1 MKSSNT
7 FFNSD
12 YSLLSVKT
20 AYLNQA
26 RWLCISALIVVFTV
40 INVQLSFGQSM
51 QFSGFIPEV
60 GVLTKSTISGVSMSN
75 DGAVYFIDKANAQIL
90 KYSSD
95 GKLEET
101 IKRIQVNGIEV
112 ILKGPKAIHVD
123 NKGRLIVYDEELGK
137 ILVHRGKVEGL
148 TFGEKGSGPGNLDNI
163 TSITTDSDGY
173 YYLLSA
179 DRKQIDVYD
188 TKGRFTTWFTS
199 LSSKYTSPIAISCN
213 GYNEINVLD
222 SDGASVIMLDA
233 AGNMINSCRNLS
245 AKNGVTLNKPI
256 SFTALKNGDFII
268 LDASGSITHFSRL
281 GDVVGIIGSKG
292 QSSAGVF
299 VNPAGISAA
308 LKAPI
313 EFVVI
318 DADAGRS
325 QKFTAKA
332 SLPLP
337 NEPVKKYRVNDL
349 KTSKAD
355 VYLMHTTEDG
365 TYYIIYNKEKEN
377 VYVYP
382 DSSSVPRLI
391 IKSKVSQP
399 VAIRTSSEGMLY
411 IIDGK
416 TDDIS
421 IFDKS
426 GIYLKRIGQDL
437 TDKLKDPSDLALQKD
452 GSLLLIDKSNGAF
465 HRWNANG
472 SYDKV
477 IFNKERSNITSPSQ
491 IAVDSKDNIYILC
504 EKQNA
509 IFKVSPSGW
518 PIQIKQ
524 LKARKEK
531 EGKDAIINNF
541 YIDPLDQIHL
551 FNGTTQQVEV
561 YTWQDEPVLKFHFG
575 RSSNGFGAFGS
586 SDKIYFDNKNYV
598 IYGNSSKG
606 ELKAY
611 KLFLQ
616 PPTPKGKY
624 VFDANEDGLIVNI
637 EKVNNSTV
645 IGYALL
651 TDGVNVNDSIASQSE
666 SETLLIRND
675 RTKYPVLKKYQLV
688 SISPTDM
695 SEPAEGFSDY
705 YTYGSRLLQ
714 LENYEEGFTALQSA
728 VQTMNC
734 SNSMLAQIA
743 SNISIACD
751 VLSDRGEVMKALPMV
766 RYAFSIAPSDSRTKK
781 SYEKV
786 YYTYYLQLA
795 DRNEYGSIITE
806 TERLFGDRS
815 IRPILLHAVDSL
827 SLFLA
832 ALPNEKAINNAIL
845 LQKKMVEWD
854 NDKPEFYGSLLYSH
868 LKLYAFKKN
877 SGTPEFELI
886 SILKEADKFGL
897 MAVSGLKKQNKP
909 YFEDQLLLLEVM
921 NAVGRFEEVEQ
932 IVVQELVGN
941 SYAMQA
947 NMVNK
952 YRTYL
957 AESYMLRGKYDLAS
971 NEYQKILLS
980 TPDDVQVKEKLAE
993 SFIKGNKPEEAR
1005 SIYLELMNQ
1014 DRFNAHYVGQIGR
1027 IELMRKNYV
1036 EASFQLEKAIKLNPG
1051 DRSFYGPL
1059 AESFQGANNLQKAID
1074 NYNIAIPFEESKLQ
1088 VVKNKF
1094 SSEVELKD
1102 QLDIL
1107 KRYLKNAAELCEQ
1120 LNLFSA
1126 AIMHYKKL
1134 IQVDT
1139 QNGEAY
1145 YGLGRCN
1152 LNAGYIYDATN
1163 AFYSACRIEPNNETY
1178 TAAYTS
1184 ALKARDKQS
1193 TASDPIDIL
1202 EIKIADIYPSLHRNY
1217 SDIRLL
1223 PIGEIIIAN
1232 NSSGAITPSSI
1243 NVFVKDIMDAPTPVS
1258 CGVLVGYSNSSI
1270 PISAVF
1276 NDKILE
1282 NINDLKKQIDI
1293 EIQYK
1298 VNGGQRTA
1306 KKSATFTL
1314 KGRNVITWKDKRRL
1328 SAFVSPS
1335 IEEFINYSREIDLRY
1350 RDEQT
1355 YGISRNILKAVQV
1368 YNELLTDRLV
1378 YSPDPTVSF
1387 ATASINTDIQDF
1399 LQYPAETMIRKSG
1412 DCDDLVA
1419 LYCCILENAG
1429 VSTAYIDI
1437 PGHVFMAFDT
1447 RLQSEDLVK
1456 AGIASTDVI
1465 IENERVW
1472 MPIETTLLGKGDFML
1487 AWKEGASRY
1496 YQELIKGNFPELV
1509 TFHEA
1514 RSVYVPSTY
1523 IPANFSPAL
1532 GNSTEAISSYNTTLS
1547 KLLVKL
1553 KKGVITELEN
1563 RYVTEKDN
1571 VFVKNKYATLLAQTG
1586 DLDNAERIYLE
1597 ALELSP
1603 NNGVTLNNLGNL
1615 FYLRGNGDR
1624 AAGYYQDAIRM
1635 DARDGEMHINLA
1647 KALLLAGK
1655 KNEAQQAFD
1664 EAIKINSKLALKYLT
1679 LKNQLK

>member
-1 MKSSNT
+1 MKTST
-7 FFNSD
+7 PFFNNHL
-12 YSLLSVKT
+12 LLSAGVT
-20 AYLNQA
+20 ELAIPFLPRLLA
-26 RWLCISALIVVFTV
+26 MLLLLSPISSL
-40 INVQLSFGQSM
+40 FGQSL
-51 QFSGFIPEV
+51 QFLGFVPEV
-60 GVLTKSTISGVSMSN
+60 GVLTKSTATAVSMSAN
-75 DGAVYFIDKANAQIL
+75 GSVYLVDNTNAQIL
-90 KYSSD
+90 KYNAE
-95 GKLEET
+95 GRLEES

-112 ILKGPKAIHVD
+112 VLKAPKTIHTD
-123 NKGRLIVYDEELGK
+123 AKERLIVYDEELGK
-137 ILVHRGKVEGL
+137 VLVNRGKIEGL
-148 TFGEKGSGPGNLDNI
+148 TFGEKGSGPGKLDNI
-163 TSITTDSDGY
+163 TSITTDADGFF
-173 YYLLSA
+173 YLLSA

-188 TKGRFTTWFTS
+188 AKGRFITWFS
-199 LSSKYTSPIAISCN
+199 PVSSKFISPIAISCN

-222 SDGASVIMLDA
+222 SDGTSVIMLDA
-233 AGNMINSCRNLS
+233 AGNMINTCRNLS
-245 AKNGVTLNKPI
+245 SKSGVNLTKPI
-256 SFTALKNGDFII
+256 SISALKNGDFLI

-281 GDVVGIIGSKG
+281 GDIVGIIGSKG

-299 VNPAGISAA
+299 ENPLSISAP
-308 LKAPI
+308 LKETN
-313 EFVVI
+313 EFIVL
-318 DADAGRS
+318 DANAGRS
-325 QKFTAKA
+325 QKFIAKA
-332 SLPLP
+332 SLTLLF
-337 NEPVKKYRVNDL
+337 ETAKKYRVNDL
-349 KTSKAD
+349 RASKSD
-355 VYLMHTTEDG
+355 VFLMHTSEDG
-365 TYYIIYNKEKEN
+365 IGYVIYNKEKEN

-382 DSSSVPRLI
+382 DSSSVPKLI

-399 VAIRTSSEGMLY
+399 IALRSSQDGTLY

-416 TDDIS
+416 SDDIAV
-421 IFDKS
+421 FDKS
-426 GIYLKRIGQDL
+426 GVFLKRLGQDL
-437 TDKLKDPSDLALQKD
+437 SEKLKDPIDLAIQKD
-452 GSLLLIDKSNGAF
+452 GSLLLIDGSTGAL

-477 IFNKERSNITSPSQ
+477 VFNKERSNISSPSQ

-504 EKQNA
+504 SKQNS
-509 IFKVSPSGW
+509 IFKISPSGW

-524 LKARKEK
+524 LKARREK
-531 EGKDAIINNF
+531 EGKDAVINNF

-551 FNGTTQQVEV
+551 FNGTTHQVEI
-561 YTWQDEPVLKFHFG
+561 YSWQEEPFLKFHFG
-575 RSSNGFGAFGS
+575 RSSGGFGAFNAN
-586 SDKIYFDNKNYV
+586 DKICFDNKNYV
-598 IYGNSSKG
+598 IHGISTKG
-606 ELKAY
+606 ELKSF

-624 VFDANEDGLIVNI
+624 VFDANENGLIVNI

-651 TDGVNVNDSIASQSE
+651 TDGININDSIASQSDN
-666 SETLLIRND
+666 ETLIIKNESS
-675 RTKYPVLKKYQLV
+675 KYPVLKKYRLV

-728 VQTMNC
+728 VQNMNC
-734 SNSMLAQIA
+734 SSSMLAQIA
-743 SNISIACD
+743 GNISAACD
-751 VLSDRGEVMKALPMV
+751 ILSDRGEVMKALPMV
-766 RYAFSIAPSDSRTKK
+766 RYAFSIAPENSRTKK
-781 SYEKV
+781 SYAKV

-806 TERLFGDRS
+806 TERLFGDRG
-815 IRPILLHAVDSL
+815 IRPIVLNAVDSL
-827 SLFLA
+827 SIFLA
-832 ALPNEKAINNAIL
+832 NLPNEKAINNSIL

-909 YFEDQLLLLEVM
+909 YFEEQLLLLEVM

-932 IVVQELVGN
+932 IVVQELVGK
-941 SYAMQA
+941 SYAMQPS
-947 NMVNK
+947 MINK
-952 YRTYL
+952 YRGFL
-957 AESYMLRGKYDLAS
+957 AESYMLRGKYDLAA
-971 NEYQKILLS
+971 NEFQKILLS
-980 TPDDVQVKEKLAE
+980 TPDDISIKEKLAQ
-993 SFIKGNKPEEAR
+993 SYIKGNKPEEAR
-1005 SIYLELMNQ
+1005 SIYLELMNL

-1027 IELMRKNYV
+1027 IELMRKNFV
-1036 EASFQLEKAIKLNPG
+1036 EASFQLEKAIKLNPS

-1059 AESFQGANNLQKAID
+1059 AEAFQGANNLQKAID

-1088 VVKNKF
+1088 AVKNKF
-1094 SSEVELKD
+1094 SSEIELKD

-1120 LNLFSA
+1120 LNLFNT
-1126 AIMHYKKL
+1126 AILHYKKL

-1163 AFYSACRIEPNNETY
+1163 AFYSACRIEPNNENY

-1184 ALKARDKQS
+1184 ALKDRDKQS
-1193 TASDPIDIL
+1193 STSDPIEVL
-1202 EIKIADIYPSLHRNY
+1202 EIKISDIYPSLHRNY

-1232 NSSGAITPSSI
+1232 NSSGAITPNTIS
-1243 NVFVKDIMDAPTPVS
+1243 VYVKDIMDAPTPVS

-1276 NDKILE
+1276 NDKILD
-1282 NINDLKKQIDI
+1282 NINDLKKQIEI

-1298 VNGGQRTA
+1298 VNGSQRVA
-1306 KKSATFTL
+1306 KKSSTFTL

-1355 YGISRNILKAVQV
+1355 YGISRSILKAVQV
-1368 YNELLTDRLV
+1368 YNELLNDRLV

-1399 LQYPAETMIRKSG
+1399 LQYPAETMLRKSG

-1465 IENERVW
+1465 IENDRVW

-1496 YQELIKGNFPELV
+1496 YQELTKGNFPELV

-1514 RSVYVPSTY
+1514 RSVYVPSTF
-1523 IPANFSPAL
+1523 IPANFSPTL
-1532 GNSTEAISSYNTTLS
+1532 GSASDAITSYNSTLS

-1624 AAGYYQDAIRM
+1624 AAGYYEDAIRV
-1635 DARDGEMHINLA
+1635 DAKDGEMHINLA